1 MSPLFWID
9 IAALSAS
16 TVLAVSLVLMVLGA
30 DPRRARN
37 RAFAAFTLTE
47 ALWAGTSLAL
57 RLALWIERGNPLFL
71 SELMSLAFALMGPLL
86 LWFTARYLGRPTA
99 KTDLV
104 AGGGLATIIAISI
117 PLFSHRVVSDPHLDT
132 NGSTVLSLNY
142 LGLIAAAVSIACIL
156 WSLAL
161 FWVERRRV
169 DEPYL
174 ALSVLVL
181 AVGFVVGGVLNVP
194 FPVLSIS
201 NTLSVAVLG
210 YGAVS
215 QQLFNP
221 LRERTSELS
230 RANREL
236 QAEIAERMRVEQA
249 LRDSRAQ
256 AQRLLDRQVTVN
268 KLALAL
274 GQTGDLEGIC
284 RILYEHI
291 RDLMET
297 DGFIVSFYDP
307 RAQLIHAGYAV
318 TAGVARDVASLPPI
332 PLEAEGC
339 GTQSRVIHTGQP
351 LYVPDW
357 RQAMERTRTEF
368 KIDEEDGSV
377 TRGAPPPE
385 AQADSTN
392 SAVLV
397 PMQIE
402 GQIIGIMQ
410 AQSRRLDAYTQ
421 QDVDLFSALANVAA
435 VAVHRVRAES
445 QRDASR
451 SQRDAA
457 QSALQEREELY
468 RILGE
473 TSPDAITLSDLEGH
487 ILAANRQFATMHG
500 FESLDEMRAGGLTDL
515 DLIADPDRHR
525 VVRIAKHA
533 FAAGATYNAEYTAF
547 RRDGTTFPVGISCAP
562 VVDADGNPTR
572 YIAVRRDI
580 TERKRL
586 EAQLFQAQKME
597 AIGRLAGGVAHDFNN
612 LLTVMGGYAD
622 LALRYLSADA
632 PVDHAAKQE
641 VRTDLEGIRQVVHQ
655 AAALTN
661 QLLIFSRKHTPVPRV
676 LDLNHVVH
684 NIESMLQ
691 RLIGEDVE
699 LCTVLE
705 PQLGRVKADPGHLE
719 QVIMN
724 LAVNARDAMPQGG
737 KLTLGTGSVELDRDY
752 AQRHLGV
759 QPGHY
764 VMLAVSDTGTGMTEE
779 VKAHLFEPF
788 FTTKE
793 EGKGTGLGLA
803 MVYGIVDQSGGHVEV
818 YSELG
823 VGTTFKVYLPRAEEV
838 AEQVGQDQQP
848 QALLGGAETILL
860 VEDDEMVRELARR
873 SLEQQ
878 GYTVLGAEHPDQAL
892 LTNVRHDGPIDL
904 LITDVVMPGMGGR
917 ELVAWVTKERPEAR
931 VLYISGYTE
940 DAIVRHGVLQADTA
954 FLQKPFT
961 PSALAHKVRQVLDA

>member
-37 RAFAAFTLTE
+37 RAFAVFALTE
-47 ALWAGTSLAL
+47 AAWAGTALVL

-86 LWFTARYLGRPTA
+86 LWFTARYLGRRTA
-99 KTDLV
+99 KSDLV
-104 AGGGLATIIAISI
+104 TGGGLATIIAIAI

-142 LGLIAAAVSIACIL
+142 LGLAAAAVSIACIL

-161 FWVERRRV
+161 FWVERRRI

-181 AVGFVVGGVLNVP
+181 AVGSVIGGVLNVP

-210 YGAVS
+210 YGVVS
-215 QQLFNP
+215 RQLFNP
-221 LRERTSELS
+221 LRERTAELS

-236 QAEIAERMRVEQA
+236 QAEVAERMRVEEA

-274 GQTGDLEGIC
+274 GQIADLEGIC
-284 RILYEHI
+284 RTLHEHI
-291 RDLMET
+291 RDLMEA
-297 DGFIVSFYDP
+297 DGFFVSFYDP

-318 TAGVARDVASLPPI
+318 TGGVARDVASLPPI
-332 PLEAEGC
+332 PLEPQGC

-357 RQAMERTRTEF
+357 RQAMERTRTEY

-377 TRGAPPPE
+377 IRGAPPPE

-402 GQIIGIMQ
+402 GQIIGVMQ
-410 AQSRRLDAYTQ
+410 TQSRRLDAYARE
-421 QDVDLFSALANVAA
+421 DIDLLSALANVAA

-457 QSALQEREELY
+457 QNALREREESYRSLLDGVPVGLY
-468 RILGE
+468 RVTPAGQFLDANLTLVEMLGY
-473 TSPDAITLSDLEGH
+473 PDRDTLLEVNTKEIYKDPEDRSRWQALIEHEGVV
-487 ILAANRQFATMHG
+487 RG
-500 FESLDEMRAGGLTDL
+500 FEARLRQYDGTIIWARDTA
-515 DLIADPDRHR
+515 R
-525 VVRIAKHA
+525 VVRGGEGQVICYK
-533 FAAGATYNAEYTAF
+533 GSLEDT
-547 RRDGTTFPVGISCAP
+547 
-562 VVDADGNPTR
+562 
-572 YIAVRRDI
+572 

-612 LLTVMGGYAD
+612 LLTVMGSYAG
-622 LALRYLSADA
+622 LALRYLSADG
-632 PVDHAAKQE
+632 PVEQSTQQK
-641 VRTDLEGIRQVVHQ
+641 VRADLQGIQQSVDR

-661 QLLIFSRKHTPVPRV
+661 QLLIFGRKHTPLPRV
-676 LDLNHVVH
+676 LDLNQVVH
-684 NIESMLQ
+684 NTEKMLQ

-699 LCTVLE
+699 LRTVLE
-705 PQLGRVKADPGHLE
+705 PQLGRVKADPVHLE
-719 QVIMN
+719 QVIIN
-724 LAVNARDAMPQGG
+724 LAVNARDAMSQGG
-737 KLTLGTGSVELDRDY
+737 KLTLETANVELDEDY
-752 AQRHLGV
+752 VQRHLNV
-759 QPGHY
+759 LPGRY
-764 VMLAVSDTGTGMTEE
+764 VMLAVSDTGMGMTEE

-803 MVYGIVDQSGGHVEV
+803 TVYGIVDQSGGRVEV

-823 VGTTFKVYLPRAEEV
+823 VGTTFKVYLPQVEEV
-838 AEQVGQDQQP
+838 AEQIGQGQQP
-848 QALLGGAETILL
+848 QGLPGGAETILL
-860 VEDDEMVRELARR
+860 VEDDEMVRALARR
-873 SLEQQ
+873 CLEQQ
-878 GYTVLGAEHPDQAL
+878 GYTVLGAGHPDEAL
-892 LTNVRHDGPIDL
+892 LANVRHDGPIDL
-904 LITDVVMPGMGGR
+904 LITDVVMPGMGGK
-917 ELVAWVTKERPEAR
+917 ELAAWITQKRDNTR

-940 DAIVRHGVLQADTA
+940 DAIVRHGVLQPDAA
-954 FLQKPFT
+954 FLQKPFA

>member
-1 MSPLFWID
+1 LEKLVSPLFWID

-71 SELMSLAFALMGPLL
+71 SELTSLAFALMGPLL
-86 LWFTARYLGRPTA
+86 LSFTARYLDRPTA

-104 AGGGLATIIAISI
+104 AGAGLATIVAISI
-117 PLFSHRVVSDPHLDT
+117 PLFSHRVVSDPHLDA

-142 LGLIAAAVSIACIL
+142 LGLAAAAVSIVCIV

-161 FWVERRRV
+161 FWVERRRI

-201 NTLSVAVLG
+201 NTFSVAVLG

-221 LRERTSELS
+221 LRERTAELS

-236 QAEIAERMRVEQA
+236 QAEIAERVRVEEA

-256 AQRLLDRQVTVN
+256 AQRLLDRQITVN

-318 TAGVARDVASLPPI
+318 TGGVARDVATLPPI
-332 PLEAEGC
+332 PLEPEGC
-339 GTQSRVIHTGQP
+339 GTQSRVVRMGQP
-351 LYVPDW
+351 LYAPDW
-357 RQAMERTRTEF
+357 RQAMERTRTEY

-377 TRGAPPPE
+377 TRGPPPPE

-402 GQIIGIMQ
+402 GQIIGVMQ

-421 QDVDLFSALANVAA
+421 EDVDLFSALANVAA

-445 QRDASR
+445 QRDAS
-451 SQRDAA
+451 QN
-457 QSALQEREELY
+457 ALQEREELY

-473 TSPDAITLSDLEGH
+473 TSPDAITLSDLEGN

-515 DLIADPDRHR
+515 NRIADPDRHH
-525 VVRIAKHA
+525 VVRIAKQA

-586 EAQLFQAQKME
+586 EAQLRQAQKME
-597 AIGRLAGGVAHDFNN
+597 AIGRLAGGIAHDFNN

-622 LALRYLSADA
+622 LALRHLSADG

-661 QLLIFSRKHTPVPRV
+661 QLLIFGRKHTPVPRV
-676 LDLNHVVH
+676 LDLNDLVH
-684 NIESMLQ
+684 NTEKMLR

-699 LCTVLE
+699 LCAVLE
-705 PQLGRVKADPGHLE
+705 VQLGQVKADPVHIE

-724 LAVNARDAMPQGG
+724 LVVNARDAMPQGG
-737 KLTLGTGSVELDRDY
+737 KLTLGTSSVELDRDY

-779 VKAHLFEPF
+779 VKAHIFEPF

-803 MVYGIVDQSGGHVEV
+803 TVYGIVDQSGGHVEV

-823 VGTTFKVYLPRAEEV
+823 VGTTFKVYLPRVEEA
-838 AEQVGQDQQP
+838 AEQIGQDQQP
-848 QALLGGAETILL
+848 QALSSGVETILL

-878 GYTVLGAEHPDQAL
+878 GYTVLSAEHPDEAL
-892 LTNVRHDGPIDL
+892 LTNVRHNGSIDL

-917 ELVAWVTKERPEAR
+917 ELAAWITKERTDTR
-931 VLYISGYTE
+931 VLYISGYTD
-940 DAIVRHGVLQADTA
+940 DAIVQHGVLQAETA

-961 PSALAHKVRQVLDA
+961 PSALAYKVRQVLDA